1 MKRFKTIQDWLAT
14 NPSQEEQTKIISLIN
29 KGASHEARHQI
40 YEKEKFL
47 RKLNGIARDY
57 TKIEMKTPKEIA
69 DSIKAVKR
77 EIEDLK
83 KDLPVVKPRAKK
95 EKVQEVVE

>member
-1 MKRFKTIQDWLAT
+1 MKKFSSIQEWLST
-14 NPSQEEQTKIISLIN
+14 NPSQEEQTKVITLIN
-29 KGASHEARHQI
+29 KGASHETRRQV

-57 TKIEMKTPKEIA
+57 TVIEMKVPKEIA
-69 DSIKAVKR
+69 DSIKTVKK

-83 KDLPVVKPRAKK
+83 KDLPVIKPRVKK
-95 EKVQEVVE
+95 EKQEVVE